1 MDAVDDQSDQVT
13 AAEQSPTKM
22 LAVFSRSFSWCAFL
36 LGPTIFEE
44 LDELFGDENRI
55 VCVLP
60 ARKLNVR
67 VFTTDITLRERKHN
81 KKNTSWFE

>member
-1 MDAVDDQSDQVT
+1 VDAVDDQSDQVT
-13 AAEQSPTKM
+13 ATEQSPTKM

-60 ARKLNVR
+60 PWGRKGW
-67 VFTTDITLRERKHN
+67 LRCAGIFCADSHLVN
-81 KKNTSWFE
+81 